1 MLEYTSE
8 RRCFS
13 VASKGQKFKKH
24 NNDIK
29 EIILDRY
36 LKRESSVSLGKE
48 FGISQNTIQTCG
60 KQIKWPEKYK
70 KFGKRG
76 RPKEKNL
83 TKEDYKER
91 YEILKKYQAFLKA
104 QRERK

>member
-76 RPKEKNL
+76 RSEERRVGKEC
-83 TKEDYKER
+83 T
-91 YEILKKYQAFLKA
+91 
-104 QRERK
+104 

>member
-70 KFGKRG
+70 NFGKRG

-91 YEILKKYQAFLKA
+91 YEILKKYQAFLKV

>member
-1 MLEYTSE
+1 M
-8 RRCFS
+8 
-13 VASKGQKFKKH
+13 ASKGQKFKKH
-24 NNDIK
+24 NSDIK

-36 LKRESSVSLGKE
+36 LKGESSVALGKE
-48 FGISQNTIQTCG
+48 FGISQNTIQTLG

-76 RPKEKNL
+76 RAKEKDL

-91 YEILKKYQAFLKA
+91 YEILKKYQAFLKV
-104 QRERK
+104 QREKK